1 MKINLNIPQSWNELN
16 QKQFE
21 RIALLFSTAE
31 PSLIRDIKLLKILID
46 AKWWQLKKKANF
58 RLFLK
63 QVPYCVYNEENKEK
77 YEGWKHF
84 IDFLLKENN
93 RTNFIPVIK
102 VGKKTYFAP
111 ADRIQ
116 NLDAEEFAVAD
127 DLHIRYRES
136 KNPEYLQYLF
146 HVLYSETEERKPFDK
161 NKLEKQINKK
171 IPMETLVIT
180 EMTYFGCKNYIAN
193 KFKKAFPKSNKKETG
208 PRKGF
213 GKIIQAMAKGDLSK
227 LPIIERTNIY
237 KFMQQFQDD
246 IEEYNKQKIKK

>member
-31 PSLIRDIKLLKILID
+31 PSLIRDIKLLKILVD
-46 AKWWQLKKKANF
+46 AKWWQLKKKANL
-58 RLFLK
+58 RLFLF
-63 QVPYCVYNEENKEK
+63 QVPSSE
-77 YEGWKHF
+77 WKGF
-84 IDFLLKENN
+84 IEFLLKENN
-93 RTNFIPVIK
+93 RTHFIPVIK

-116 NLDAEEFAVAD
+116 NLDAEEFSVAD
-127 DLHIRYRES
+127 DLHIRFRETQ
-136 KNPEYLQYLF
+136 NPEYLQYLF

-171 IPMETLVIT
+171 VPMATLVIT

-193 KFKKAFPKSNKKETG
+193 KFKKAFPKPTKKEKGT
-208 PRKGF
+208 RKGF
-213 GKIIQAMAKGDLSK
+213 GKVIQAMAKGDLSK

>member
-31 PSLIRDIKLLKILID
+31 PSQIRDIKLLKILVD
-46 AKWWQLKKKANF
+46 AKWRQLKKKANL
-58 RLFLK
+58 RLFLF
-63 QVPYCVYNEENKEK
+63 QVPYSE
-77 YEGWKHF
+77 WKGF
-84 IDFLLKENN
+84 IEFLLKENN

-102 VGKKTYFAP
+102 VGNKTYFAP

-116 NLDAEEFAVAD
+116 NLDAEEFSVAD
-127 DLHIRYRES
+127 DLHIRYRETQ
-136 KNPEYLQYLF
+136 NPEYLQYLF

-161 NKLEKQINKK
+161 NKLEKKINKK
-171 IPMETLVIT
+171 VPMATLVIT
-180 EMTYFGCKNYIAN
+180 EMTYFGCKNYIAT
-193 KFKKAFPKSNKKETG
+193 KFKKAFPKSTKKETG

-213 GKIIQAMAKGDLSK
+213 GKVIQAMAKGDLSK

-246 IEEYNKQKIKK
+246 IEEFQKQKTKK

>member
-21 RIALLFSTAE
+21 KIALLFSTVE
-31 PSLIRDIKLLKILID
+31 PSQIRDIKLLKILVG
-46 AKWWQLKKKANF
+46 AKWWQLKKKANL
-58 RLFLK
+58 RLFLF
-63 QVPYCVYNEENKEK
+63 QVPYSE
-77 YEGWKHF
+77 WKGF
-84 IDFLLKENN
+84 IEFLLKENN

-102 VGKKTYFAP
+102 VGNKTYFAP

-116 NLDAEEFAVAD
+116 NLNAEEFAVAD
-127 DLHIRYRES
+127 DLHIRFRET

-171 IPMETLVIT
+171 IPMATLVIT

-193 KFKKAFPKSNKKETG
+193 KFKKAFPKSTKKETG

-246 IEEYNKQKIKK
+246 IEEYNKQKTKK

>member
-31 PSLIRDIKLLKILID
+31 PSLIRDIKLLKILVD
-46 AKWWQLKKKANF
+46 AKWWQLKKKANL
-58 RLFLK
+58 RLFLF
-63 QVPYCVYNEENKEK
+63 QVPYSE
-77 YEGWKHF
+77 WKGF

-116 NLDAEEFAVAD
+116 NLEAEEFSVAD
-127 DLHIRYRES
+127 DLHIRFRETQNS
-136 KNPEYLQYLF
+136 EYLQYLF

-171 IPMETLVIT
+171 VPMATLVIT

-208 PRKGF
+208 TRKGF
-213 GKIIQAMAKGDLSK
+213 GKVIQAMAKGDLSK

>member
-1 MKINLNIPQSWNELN
+1 MKININIPQSWNELN

-21 RIALLFSTAE
+21 RIVSLFSTAE
-31 PSLIRDIKLLKILID
+31 PSLLRDIKLLKILVD
-46 AKWWQLKKKANF
+46 AKWWQLKKKANL
-58 RLFLK
+58 RLFLF
-63 QVPYCVYNEENKEK
+63 QVPYSE
-77 YEGWKHF
+77 WKVF

-127 DLHIRYRES
+127 DLHIRFRET
-136 KNPEYLQYLF
+136 KNVEYLKYLF
-146 HVLYSETEERKPFDK
+146 HLLYSSTEERKPFDK
-161 NKLEKQINKK
+161 NKLEKQINHKVP
-171 IPMETLVIT
+171 IEVLMIT

-213 GKIIQAMAKGDLSK
+213 GKVIQAMAKGDLSK
-227 LPIIERTNIY
+227 LPTIERTNIY
-237 KFMQQFQDD
+237 KFLQQFQDD
-246 IEEYNKQKIKK
+246 IEEFQKQKTKK

>member
-31 PSLIRDIKLLKILID
+31 PSQIRDIKLLKILVD
-46 AKWWQLKKKANF
+46 AKWWQLKKKANL
-58 RLFLK
+58 RLFLF
-63 QVPYCVYNEENKEK
+63 QVPYSE
-77 YEGWKHF
+77 WKHF
-84 IDFLLKENN
+84 IEFLLKENN

-116 NLDAEEFAVAD
+116 NLDAEEFSVAD

-171 IPMETLVIT
+171 IPMATLVIT

-193 KFKKAFPKSNKKETG
+193 KFKKSFPKSTKKETG

-227 LPIIERTNIY
+227 LPTIERTNIY
-237 KFMQQFQDD
+237 KFLQQFQDD

>member
-31 PSLIRDIKLLKILID
+31 PSLIRDIKQLKILVD
-46 AKWWQLKKKANF
+46 SKWWQLKKKAKL
-58 RLFLK
+58 RLFLF
-63 QVPYCVYNEENKEK
+63 QVPYSE
-77 YEGWKHF
+77 WKGF
-84 IDFLLKENN
+84 IEFLLKENN

-127 DLHIRYRES
+127 DLHIRFRETQ
-136 KNPEYLQYLF
+136 NPEYLQYLF

-161 NKLEKQINKK
+161 NKLEKQINKN

-208 PRKGF
+208 TRKGF
-213 GKIIQAMAKGDLSK
+213 GKVIQAMAKGDLSK
-227 LPIIERTNIY
+227 LPTIERTNIY

>member
-1 MKINLNIPQSWNELN
+1 MKIKINIPTSWNELN

-21 RIALLFSTAE
+21 KIVFLFTVME
-31 PSLIRDIKLLKILID
+31 PSLSRDIQLLKILVD
-46 AKWWQLKKKANF
+46 AKWWQFKKKANF
-58 RLFLK
+58 RFFLFN
-63 QVPYCVYNEENKEK
+63 VPYSE
-77 YEGWKHF
+77 WKVF
-84 IDFLLKENN
+84 IEFLLKENN

-127 DLHIRYRES
+127 DLHIRYRET
-136 KNPEYLQYLF
+136 KNPEYLYYLF
-146 HVLYSETEERKPFDK
+146 HVLYSETEDRIVFDK
-161 NKLEKQINKK
+161 TKLEKRINKK
-171 IPMETLVIT
+171 VPMETLVIT
-180 EMTYFGCKNYIAN
+180 EVTYFGCKNYIAS
-193 KFKKAFPKSNKKETG
+193 KFKKAFPKSTKKQTG

-213 GKIIQAMAKGDLSK
+213 GKVIQSMAKNDLSK

-237 KFMQQFQDD
+237 KFLQQFQDD

>member
-21 RIALLFSTAE
+21 RIVLLFSTAE
-31 PSLIRDIKLLKILID
+31 PSLLRDIKLLKILVD
-46 AKWWQLKKKANF
+46 AKWWQLKKKVNL
-58 RLFLK
+58 RLFLF
-63 QVPYCVYNEENKEK
+63 QVPYSE
-77 YEGWKHF
+77 WKVF
-84 IDFLLKENN
+84 IDYLLKENN
-93 RTNFIPVIK
+93 RTHFIPVIK

-127 DLHIRYRES
+127 DLHIRFRET
-136 KNPEYLQYLF
+136 KNPEYLKYLF
-146 HVLYSETEERKPFDK
+146 HVLYSSTEERKPFDK
-161 NKLEKQINKK
+161 NKLEKQINNKVP
-171 IPMETLVIT
+171 IEVLMIT

-213 GKIIQAMAKGDLSK
+213 GKVIQAMAKGDLSK

-237 KFMQQFQDD
+237 KFLQQFQDD
-246 IEEYNKQKIKK
+246 IEEFQKQKTKK

>member
-16 QKQFE
+16 QNQFE
-21 RIALLFSTAE
+21 RIVLLFSTVE
-31 PSLIRDIKLLKILID
+31 PSLIRDIKLLKILVD
-46 AKWWQLKKKANF
+46 AKWWQLKKKAKL
-58 RLFLK
+58 RLFLF
-63 QVPYCVYNEENKEK
+63 QVPYSE
-77 YEGWKHF
+77 WKGF

-136 KNPEYLQYLF
+136 KNPEYLKYLF

-171 IPMETLVIT
+171 VPMATLVIT

-208 PRKGF
+208 TRKGF
-213 GKIIQAMAKGDLSK
+213 GKVIQAMAKGDLSK

>member
-21 RIALLFSTAE
+21 RIALQFSTAE
-31 PSLIRDIKLLKILID
+31 PSLIRDIKLLKILVD
-46 AKWWQLKKKANF
+46 AKWWQLKKKANL
-58 RLFLK
+58 RLFLF
-63 QVPYCVYNEENKEK
+63 QVPYSE
-77 YEGWKHF
+77 WKNY

-102 VGKKTYFAP
+102 VAKKTYFAP

-127 DLHIRYRES
+127 DLHIRFRETQ
-136 KNPEYLQYLF
+136 NPEYLQYLF

-171 IPMETLVIT
+171 VPMATLVIT

-193 KFKKAFPKSNKKETG
+193 KFKKAFPKPKKGEKAA
-208 PRKGF
+208 RKGF
-213 GKIIQAMAKGDLSK
+213 GKVIQAMAKGDLSK
-227 LPIIERTNIY
+227 LPTIERTNIY
-237 KFMQQFQDD
+237 KFLQQFQDD
-246 IEEYNKQKIKK
+246 IEEFQKQKTKK

>member
-31 PSLIRDIKLLKILID
+31 PSLIRDIKLLKILVD
-46 AKWWQLKKKANF
+46 AKWWQLKKKANL
-58 RLFLK
+58 RLFLF
-63 QVPYCVYNEENKEK
+63 QVPYSE
-77 YEGWKHF
+77 WKHF
-84 IDFLLKENN
+84 IEFLLKENN

-127 DLHIRYRES
+127 DLHIRFRETQ
-136 KNPEYLQYLF
+136 NPEYLQYLF

-171 IPMETLVIT
+171 VPMATLVIT

-193 KFKKAFPKSNKKETG
+193 KFKKAFPKSNKKESG

-213 GKIIQAMAKGDLSK
+213 GKVIQAMAKGDLSK

>member
-31 PSLIRDIKLLKILID
+31 PSLIRDIKLLKILVD
-46 AKWWQLKKKANF
+46 AKWWQLKKKANL
-58 RLFLK
+58 RLFLF
-63 QVPYCVYNEENKEK
+63 QVPYSE
-77 YEGWKHF
+77 WKHF

-93 RTNFIPVIK
+93 RTNFIPLIK

-116 NLDAEEFAVAD
+116 NLDAEEFSVAD
-127 DLHIRYRES
+127 DLHIRFRETQ
-136 KNPEYLQYLF
+136 NPEYLQYLF

-171 IPMETLVIT
+171 VPMATLVIT
-180 EMTYFGCKNYIAN
+180 ELTYFGCKNYIAN
-193 KFKKAFPKSNKKETG
+193 KFKKAFPKSNKKESG

-213 GKIIQAMAKGDLSK
+213 GKVIQAMAKGDLSK

>member
-31 PSLIRDIKLLKILID
+31 PSLIRDIKLLKILVD
-46 AKWWQLKKKANF
+46 AKWWQLKKKANL
-58 RLFLK
+58 RLFLF
-63 QVPYCVYNEENKEK
+63 QVPYSE
-77 YEGWKHF
+77 WKHF

-116 NLDAEEFAVAD
+116 NLDAEEFSVAD
-127 DLHIRYRES
+127 DLHIRFRETQ
-136 KNPEYLQYLF
+136 NPEYLQYLF

-171 IPMETLVIT
+171 VPMATLVIT

-193 KFKKAFPKSNKKETG
+193 KFKKAFPKPTKKEKGT
-208 PRKGF
+208 RKGF
-213 GKIIQAMAKGDLSK
+213 GKVIQAMAKGDLSK

>member
-31 PSLIRDIKLLKILID
+31 PSLIRDIKLLKILVD
-46 AKWWQLKKKANF
+46 AKWWQLKKKANL
-58 RLFLK
+58 RLFLF
-63 QVPYCVYNEENKEK
+63 QVPYSE
-77 YEGWKHF
+77 WKHF

-93 RTNFIPVIK
+93 RTHFIPVIK

-127 DLHIRYRES
+127 DLHIRFRETQ
-136 KNPEYLQYLF
+136 NPEYLQYLF

-161 NKLEKQINKK
+161 NKLEKQINNK

-180 EMTYFGCKNYIAN
+180 ELTYFGCKNYIAN
-193 KFKKAFPKSNKKETG
+193 KFKKAFPKSNKKESG

-213 GKIIQAMAKGDLSK
+213 GKVIQAMAKGDLSK

>member
-31 PSLIRDIKLLKILID
+31 PSLIRDIKLLKILVD
-46 AKWWQLKKKANF
+46 AKWWQLKKKANL
-58 RLFLK
+58 RLFLF
-63 QVPYCVYNEENKEK
+63 QVPYSE
-77 YEGWKHF
+77 WKHF

-127 DLHIRYRES
+127 DLHIRFRETQ
-136 KNPEYLQYLF
+136 NPEYLQYLF

-161 NKLEKQINKK
+161 NKLEKQINNK

-180 EMTYFGCKNYIAN
+180 ELTYFGCKNYIAN

-213 GKIIQAMAKGDLSK
+213 GKVIQAMAKGDLSK

>member
-21 RIALLFSTAE
+21 RIALLFSTVE
-31 PSLIRDIKLLKILID
+31 PSLIRDIKLLKILVD
-46 AKWWQLKKKANF
+46 AKWWQFKKKANL
-58 RLFLK
+58 RLFLF
-63 QVPYCVYNEENKEK
+63 QVPYSE
-77 YEGWKHF
+77 WKQF

-93 RTNFIPVIK
+93 RTKFIPVIK
-102 VGKKTYFAP
+102 VGNKTYFAP

-127 DLHIRYRES
+127 DLHIRFRETQ
-136 KNPEYLQYLF
+136 NPEYLQYLF
-146 HVLYSETEERKPFDK
+146 HVLYSETEERKPFDR
-161 NKLEKQINKK
+161 NKLEKQINNK
-171 IPMETLVIT
+171 IPMATLVIT
-180 EMTYFGCKNYIAN
+180 EITYFGCKNYIAN

-213 GKIIQAMAKGDLSK
+213 GKVIQAMAKGDLSK

>member
-21 RIALLFSTAE
+21 KIALLFVTAE
-31 PSLIRDIKLLKILID
+31 PSLLRDIKILKILVD
-46 AKWWQLKKKANF
+46 AKWWQLKKKANL

-63 QVPYCVYNEENKEK
+63 QVPYCIYNEDDKNK
-77 YEGWKHF
+77 YEGWKNF

-127 DLHIRYRES
+127 DLHIRYRETR
-136 KNPEYLQYLF
+136 KIENLYYLF
-146 HVLYSETEERKPFDK
+146 HVLYSTTEERKPFDK

-171 IPMETLVIT
+171 VPLATLMIT
-180 EMTYFGCKNYIAN
+180 EMTYFGCKNYIAD
-193 KFKKAFPKSNKKETG
+193 KFKKAFPKSNKVEKG

-213 GKIIQAMAKGDLSK
+213 GKVIQAMAKGDLSK
-227 LPIIERTNIY
+227 LPTIERTNIY
-237 KFMQQFQDD
+237 KFLRQFQDD
-246 IEEYNKQKIKK
+246 IEEYNKQKMKK

>member
-1 MKINLNIPQSWNELN
+1 MKINLNIPTTWNELN

-21 RIALLFSTAE
+21 RIALLFSTVE
-31 PSLIRDIKLLKILID
+31 PSLIRDIKLLKILVN
-46 AKWWQLKKKANF
+46 AKWYQLKLKSNF

-63 QVPYCVYNEENKEK
+63 QVPYSE
-77 YEGWKHF
+77 WKNY
-84 IDFLLKENN
+84 IEFLLKENT
-93 RTNFIPVIK
+93 RTNFVPVIK
-102 VGKKTYFAP
+102 VGNKQYFAP
-111 ADRIQ
+111 ANRIQ

-127 DLHIRYRES
+127 DLHIRYRDT

-161 NKLEKQINKK
+161 NKLEKQINAKV
-171 IPMETLVIT
+171 PMTTLVIT
-180 EMTYFGCKNYIAN
+180 EMTYFGCKNYIAT

-208 PRKGF
+208 TRKGF
-213 GKIIQAMAKGDLSK
+213 GKVIQAMAKGDLSK

-246 IEEYNKQKIKK
+246 IEEYNKQKSKVK